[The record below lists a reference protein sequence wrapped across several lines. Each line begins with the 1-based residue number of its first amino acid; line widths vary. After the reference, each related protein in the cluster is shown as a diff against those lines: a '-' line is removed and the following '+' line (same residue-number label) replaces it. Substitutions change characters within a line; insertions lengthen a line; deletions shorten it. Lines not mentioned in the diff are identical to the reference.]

1 VVADARNVAAQ
12 EIAYEQHRPNP
23 RQTADDVVKRLAT
36 VLHLPHTG
44 HDRHKGADDGHEARK
59 NDRLSTMSLVK
70 RVSALEMLAVEE
82 QRILTSEQP
91 RAGNL
96 PDIIA
101 DAVAQDRRNR
111 EQGPERVDVQVKS
124 VGLRG
129 EQPSRDQQRI
139 AWEKEPDEQTCF
151 GENDNRESD
160 VAAPGNQGPR
170 ISQCVNKVENGL
182 HAAMDEAETADLP

>member
-1 VVADARNVAAQ
+1 MR
-12 EIAYEQHRPNP
+12 
-23 RQTADDVVKRLAT
+23 K
-36 VLHLPHTG
+36 
-44 HDRHKGADDGHEARK
+44 K
-59 NDRLSTMSLVK
+59 NDSS
-70 RVSALEMLAVEE
+70 
-82 QRILTSEQP
+82 

-139 AWEKEPDEQTCF
+139 ARKKEPDEQTRL
-151 GENDNRESD
+151 GENDDRESD

-182 HAAMDEAETADLP
+182 HAPMMDEAETADLP